1 MTSIR
6 KTTPTLFA
14 ILALISALSSFSF
27 AKARDSRFQNI
38 KIDNFGQMDDR
49 FYRGARPKAEDF
61 KALAALGINTVID
74 LTDNSMDKEKPAV
87 EAAGMRYVNIPIE
100 DKTYPTVAQTNEFLR
115 TVNDPATGK
124 FYVHCAGGRHRT
136 GVMGAVYRFNHDNW
150 TFDQAYAE
158 MKEYD
163 FYTSNGHGKQLDFI
177 QDYWRDF
184 QAKQAKNVTASKVA
198 AGQ

>member
-1 MTSIR
+1 MTFFR

-14 ILALISALSSFSF
+14 ILALISALSSFSS
-27 AKARDSRFQNI
+27 AKSRDSRFQNI
-38 KIDNFGQMDDR
+38 KISNFGQMDDR
-49 FYRGARPKAEDF
+49 FYRGARPKPEDF
-61 KALAALGINTVID
+61 KTLAALGINTVID
-74 LTDNSMDKEKPAV
+74 LTDNSLEKEKPAV
-87 EAAGMRYVNIPIE
+87 EAAGMRYINIPIE
-100 DKTYPTVAQTNEFLR
+100 DKSYPSMAQANEFLR

-136 GVMGAVYRFNHDNW
+136 GVMGAVYRFNIDHW

-184 QAKQAKNVTASKVA
+184 QAKNVSASV
-198 AGQ
+198 GQ

>member
-1 MTSIR
+1 MTFFR

-14 ILALISALSSFSF
+14 ILALISALSSFSS
-27 AKARDSRFQNI
+27 AKSRDSRFQNI
-38 KIDNFGQMDDR
+38 KISNFGQMDDR
-49 FYRGARPKAEDF
+49 FYRGARPKPEDF
-61 KALAALGINTVID
+61 KTLAALGINTVID
-74 LTDNSMDKEKPAV
+74 LTDNSLEKEKPAV
-87 EAAGMRYVNIPIE
+87 EAAGMRYINIPIE
-100 DKTYPTVAQTNEFLR
+100 DKSYPSMAQANEFLR

-136 GVMGAVYRFNHDNW
+136 GVMGAVYRFNIDHW

-163 FYTSNGHGKQLDFI
+163 FYTSTGHGKQLDFI

-184 QAKQAKNVTASKVA
+184 QAKNVSASV
-198 AGQ
+198 GQ